1 MSQEKSDNNL
11 EIEIRTVQGK
21 LKTTFPKNAKV
32 EEVIQTVIK
41 HFNFAQNGKYDL
53 RLETDPDNALESE
66 RPLVSYGIKDGDVL
80 IFTDLGI
87 AVCL

>member
-1 MSQEKSDNNL
+1 MSQEKSDNNV
-11 EIEIRTVQGK
+11 EIEIRTVQGI
-21 LKTTFPKNAKV
+21 LKTTFPKTTKV
-32 EEVIQTVIK
+32 NEVIQAVIK

-80 IFTDLGI
+80 IFTDLGV

>member
-11 EIEIRTVQGK
+11 EIEIRTVQGIF
-21 LKTTFPKNAKV
+21 KTTFPKTTKV
-32 EEVIQTVIK
+32 NEVIQAVIK

-80 IFTDLGI
+80 IFTDLGV